1 MLESPPAAKLDE
13 MPPSDD
19 DGGVN
24 AKRSSRR
31 EMIIATPSRLRNPRL
46 VEGDRLPSM
55 LLLLKLLLLR
65 LLVL

>member
-19 DGGVN
+19 EGGVN
-24 AKRSSRR
+24 ASRSIRR
-31 EMIIATPSRLRNPRL
+31 EMIMAMPSRLRKPRL
-46 VEGDRLPSM
+46 VEVDRLPSM
-55 LLLLKLLLLR
+55 VLLLKLLLL